1 MEHSNYYLY
10 IVILSF
16 VATYPVRSIP
26 ALFISKLK
34 LSPYWQKVWDLV
46 PYTALTALV
55 FPGIFNC
62 IKEKVLVD
70 GIETEVIN
78 VHAAAIG
85 TVVAIV
91 SVLAE
96 KTFIE
101 IIKRELIET
110 YHIRCDETRYA
121 NDAGFSAEN
130 LKDEEVEQ

>member
-55 FPGIFNC
+55 FPGIFNS

-70 GIETEVIN
+70 GIETEVVN

-91 SVLAE
+91 SALFKLPLSVTVLLSVVA
-96 KTFIE
+96 TYISV
-101 IIKRELIET
+101 LI
-110 YHIRCDETRYA
+110 
-121 NDAGFSAEN
+121 F
-130 LKDEEVEQ
+130 

>member
-1 MEHSNYYLY
+1 MKGGKRMEHSNYYLY

-91 SVLAE
+91 SALFKLPLSVTVLLSVVA
-96 KTFIE
+96 TYISV
-101 IIKRELIET
+101 LI
-110 YHIRCDETRYA
+110 
-121 NDAGFSAEN
+121 F
-130 LKDEEVEQ
+130 

>member
-1 MEHSNYYLY
+1 MKSSRLNQRIMKGGKRMEHSNYYLY

-91 SVLAE
+91 SALFKLPLSVTVLLSVVA
-96 KTFIE
+96 TYISV
-101 IIKRELIET
+101 LI
-110 YHIRCDETRYA
+110 
-121 NDAGFSAEN
+121 F
-130 LKDEEVEQ
+130 